1 MYQLHFVV
9 EPYKKNRRIN
19 SVRISE
25 TQQKMCYGVF
35 SLIFT
40 SILGFSSK
48 KIEGRQRVLVDVER
62 ARTVKGSLPQS
73 LGKYSM
79 IRGQKIRK
87 IGA

>member
-40 SILGFSSK
+40 SKLGFSSK

-62 ARTVKGSLPQS
+62 ARTVNGSLPQS

-79 IRGQKIRK
+79 TRGQKIRK